1 MYQFASVTRW
11 GRNTGQAPH
20 GQVDPE
26 SPTIVLTAAAPAR
39 GRRSADR
46 YGLGALDVAAVVAV
60 SLLVGASPADLAVR
74 AATAVVALAVVGLY
88 RPRLRYSVLDDLPRI
103 VLAVALVTVVA
114 SWFGQPTSSLGQQTS
129 WLWQPTSGPVT
140 IGSVTIGSVTIG
152 SPAAGRSGVL
162 AAVLLGGA
170 LLGGVVLTRVVGYRA
185 LGWRRRRSPGR
196 PTLVVGSG
204 DLALRLAAVLR
215 TDRGYG
221 LTPIGIVGHPPLT
234 PTNLAAPV
242 LGGADDLVGLVERYR
257 PEYVIVAFPGGA
269 DADLV
274 DPLRRCRHHGATIL
288 VVPRLFELS
297 LGRTGAELVHGVPLV
312 RLRPEPTQ
320 LRRWALKRI
329 VDIVGAGIGLLV
341 LSPVL
346 AVCALA
352 VCYESGR
359 RGVLFH
365 QDRIGRYGRPFT
377 IMKFRSLT
385 PSSDRESQ
393 VRWNISTDARVGPVG
408 RLLRISSLD
417 ELPQLFNVLRGDM
430 SLVGPRPERAF
441 FVERFQRTYA
451 GYADRHRV
459 PVGITGWA
467 QVHGLRGD
475 TSIADRVR
483 FDNYYAENWSLG
495 LDLKIILRTVGS
507 MFSIHRL

>member
-1 MYQFASVTRW
+1 VYQFASVTRW
-11 GRNTGQAPH
+11 GRNTGQAPQ
-20 GQVDPE
+20 GQLDPE
-26 SPTIVLTAAAPAR
+26 SPTVVLTAANPAS

-46 YGLGALDVAAVVAV
+46 YWLGALDIAAVVAV
-60 SLLVGASPADLAVR
+60 SLLVGATPAALTVR
-74 AATAVVALAVVGLY
+74 AATTVMALAVVGLY
-88 RPRLRYSVLDDLPRI
+88 RPRLRYSVLDDLPRM
-103 VLAVALVTVVA
+103 VLAVAPVSVIAGWL
-114 SWFGQPTSSLGQQTS
+114 GQPTGWQTPSWQTMS
-129 WLWQPTSGPVT
+129 WLWQAAIGRAAIGQAT
-140 IGSVTIGSVTIG
+140 IGQ
-152 SPAAGRSGVL
+152 PPAGRAGVL
-162 AAVLLGGA
+162 SAVLLGA
-170 LLGGVVLTRVVGYRA
+170 SLLGGVVVTRVFGYRA

-204 DLALRLAAVLR
+204 DLALRLAAALR

-221 LTPIGIVGHPPLT
+221 LAPIGIVGHPPLT

-242 LGGADDLVGLVERYR
+242 LGGAADLVALVERYR

-274 DPLRRCRHHGATIL
+274 DPLRRCRHRGVTIL

-329 VDIVGAGIGLLV
+329 VDIVGAAIGLLV

-346 AVCALA
+346 TVCALA
-352 VCYESGR
+352 VCCESGR

-408 RLLRISSLD
+408 RLLRTSSLD

-495 LDLKIILRTVGS
+495 LDVKIILRTVGS